1 MTHWLGRQWELL
13 LDSWRVSL
21 RLRMVT
27 ISIALSVLAVSIIG
41 AYMTIII
48 QGNFFDSRRDQAI
61 AETQSVT
68 SSVQA
73 LFDGSLDSSGYID
86 VEGANAAAQTTIR
99 ATTASPGLVGFAI
112 LRTPGQITNQ
122 TMMST
127 SSVGF
132 PLDVVSTEMRNS
144 VRTDEDVVH
153 FQPVELPGGSPAIV
167 TGARV
172 SVPTAGAYELYLVY
186 DLADLQET
194 LQFVQSTLVVG
205 SGFFVLVVGFIVYWV
220 TTRSIRP
227 IVTTAETAE
236 RFAAGALD
244 ERIEVEG
251 NDIVAQL
258 ARSFNKMAS
267 AIQQQIV
274 RLATLSSLQQQFV
287 SDVSH
292 ELRTPLTTIKITG
305 NMLYERRDQF
315 DKDAARAAEL
325 LHEKTGTFEHLL
337 SELIELSRYDA
348 GAATIEK
355 DPVVPVALVNEA
367 VASMQAL
374 AENKGSELRVHAPGG
389 HGSIDVDSRRI
400 RRIVTNFLGNAI
412 DHGEGEPIDII
423 IDSNQTAVS
432 IAVWDHGVGMNETD
446 ITRVFDRFWRA
457 DPSRQRTTGGTGL
470 GMAIAKGDAELHGG
484 TIDVWSEPG
493 KGACF
498 RLTLPR
504 VGAGE
509 IFVSPFSLPPT
520 LPEGGHSA

>member
-1 MTHWLGRQWELL
+1 MTHWLGRQWEQL

-68 SSVQA
+68 ASVQA

-112 LRTPGQITNQ
+112 LRTPGQVTNQ

-132 PLDVVSTEMRNS
+132 PLDVVSSEMRNS
-144 VRTDEDVVH
+144 VRTDDEVVH

-325 LHEKTGTFEHLL
+325 LLCGNHISAQEAHDLG
-337 SELIELSRYDA
+337 
-348 GAATIEK
+348 
-355 DPVVPVALVNEA
+355 LVNHVVDDGAVEA
-367 VASMQAL
+367 L
-374 AENKGSELRVHAPGG
+374 DGEDELDTLLGDHRV
-389 HGSIDVDSRRI
+389 
-400 RRIVTNFLGNAI
+400 
-412 DHGEGEPIDII
+412 
-423 IDSNQTAVS
+423 
-432 IAVWDHGVGMNETD
+432 
-446 ITRVFDRFWRA
+446 
-457 DPSRQRTTGGTGL
+457 
-470 GMAIAKGDAELHGG
+470 
-484 TIDVWSEPG
+484 
-493 KGACF
+493 
-498 RLTLPR
+498 
-504 VGAGE
+504 
-509 IFVSPFSLPPT
+509 
-520 LPEGGHSA
+520 